1 MLKTL
6 SKLGLDRNFLNLIK
20 FLIKDFYRRKKKEM
34 KTIVNI
40 TINGE
45 KLKTFPL
52 RSGIK
57 QGCPLSLL
65 FFNLI
70 LEGLANAVRQ

>member
-52 RSGIK
+52 RSGTK